1 MGLNLLWEWGRSKL
15 KQNDYV
21 LFSCVGSTDP
31 IRNNYDGGLLHIIRY
46 FRPHAV
52 MIFFSQEMEE
62 RERKDGRFTKAVQL
76 LAEKINLKIEI
87 KEIYSGIKDVH
98 NFDAYIGKFE
108 PCFEEL
114 HRDYQSSA
122 ILVNVSS
129 GTPQMQAMLCLNI
142 VVSSKNLIP
151 VQVKT
156 PEDAAN
162 KSKVAGEEYDVEN
175 EFLNDLDN
183 EEDAPN
189 RCSIPDIFSFKR
201 TIAQGQLLSLINSYK
216 YESALLILENH
227 NLLSNQR
234 LITLIQH
241 MIERMNL
248 NDKKAKKLAKKIA
261 ACYPSF
267 DFYPVKDVKCSEFCE
282 YLNVLKAYQKTG
294 QYTDFTLRL
303 NPLVTNLQT
312 AFLENVLAF
321 DVDSIIKEMDDGG
334 KKVNIHRFQRVDSKM
349 LDYVNKNFYEGCFR
363 DGSLLNMRLQN
374 AIISYLLLDRNDPK
388 LNCISAFF
396 AAVEKL
402 NQKLRNAAAH
412 QLVGVGKEE
421 IIAFSGLTPFKIVE
435 CLENIISFIYEN
447 QCKMEV
453 FEIYDALNQL
463 IATEMEREL

>member
-1 MGLNLLWEWGRSKL
+1 ME
-15 KQNDYV
+15 QNDYV

-31 IRNNYDGGLLHIIRY
+31 VRNNYDGGLLHIIRH

-62 RERKDGRFTKAVQL
+62 RERKDGRYTKAVKL
-76 LAEKINLKIEI
+76 LAEKINLEIEI
-87 KEIYSGIKDVH
+87 KEVYSGIRDVH

-114 HRDYQSSA
+114 HREYPDSA

-183 EEDAPN
+183 EVDAPN

-201 TIAQGQLLSLINSYK
+201 TIAQGQVLSLIKSYK

-248 NDKKAKKLAKKIA
+248 NDKKAKKLAKSIA
-261 ACYPSF
+261 NNYPDF

-282 YLNVLKAYQKTG
+282 YLNVLKAYQRTG

-312 AFLENVLAF
+312 VFLKNVLAF
-321 DVDSIIKEMDDGG
+321 DVDGISGESAEGEKKVYVSKF
-334 KKVNIHRFQRVDSKM
+334 KKVNPQMFE
-349 LDYVNKNFYEGCFR
+349 YVNNNFYQGCFR

-374 AIISYLLLDRNDPK
+374 AFIDYLLQENDDPQLK
-388 LNCISAFF
+388 YFSNFF
-396 AAVEKL
+396 IAMEKL
-402 NQKLRNAAAH
+402 NQQLRNAAAH
-412 QLVGVGKEE
+412 QLVGVNKKEIE
-421 IIAFSGLTPFKIVE
+421 ELSGFTPSKIVE
-435 CLENIISFIYEN
+435 CLENIISFIYKN
-447 QCKMEV
+447 RCKIEV
-453 FEIYDALNQL
+453 FEIYDALNEL
-463 IATEMEREL
+463 IAAEMEREL